1 MNNIIEYISE
11 KLIINKNLRF
21 NKGFSDDEFPVPIK
35 KKSGEKYLWFQWWEH
50 LKDNG
55 PMSKHDL
62 LTDFHLQPT
71 SYSTMF
77 ADLNKR
83 NIIVP
88 IKGKLEAKDPSEW
101 KEKTKN

>member
-1 MNNIIEYISE
+1 MNNINEYISE
-11 KLIINKNLRF
+11 KLIINKDIRVKVGL
-21 NKGFSDDEFPVPIK
+21 SDDEYPISIK
-35 KKSGEKYLWFQWWEH
+35 KKSGVKYQWFQWWEH
-50 LKDNG
+50 LRDNG

-62 LTDFHLQPT
+62 LKDFHLQPT

-77 ADLNKR
+77 ADLSKR

-101 KEKTKN
+101 KEKIR

>member
-1 MNNIIEYISE
+1 MNNISEYISE
-11 KLIINKNLRF
+11 KLIINKDIRF
-21 NKGFSDDEFPVPIK
+21 NKGLSDDEFPIPIK
-35 KKSGEKYLWFQWWEH
+35 KKSGEKYLWFQWWEY

-77 ADLNKR
+77 ADLSKR

-88 IKGKLEAKDPSEW
+88 VKGKLEAKDPSEW
-101 KEKTKN
+101 KEKTK